1 MKFKHVATYL
11 SKDAAEMYKLVTEAH
26 GYKVRIIETP
36 LRYGDKQYNV
46 YQSRE
51 KVNKGGK

>member
-1 MKFKHVATYL
+1 MKFKHVATYI

-51 KVNKGGK
+51 KIK

>member
-1 MKFKHVATYL
+1 MKFKHVATYI

-26 GYKVRIIETP
+26 GYKVKIIETP
-36 LRYGDKQYNV
+36 LRFGNKEYNV

-51 KVNKGGK
+51 KTRK